1 MFSEVKK
8 IPKNSMI
15 VYIDKAHIR
24 NKRVLVRVDY
34 NVSMGPKNK
43 IADDARIR
51 QSLPTLSH
59 LLDGNNKL
67 ILTAHL
73 GRPDV
78 RNTKDSLK
86 PVVEDLKKMLPHV
99 KIGLV
104 EDFYS
109 DEGYKMLSEQKEGE
123 ILVLENIRFYEG
135 ERNNDEKFAKDLASL
150 ADVFVNDGFGVSHR
164 DSPSVTGVAKLLP
177 SYGGLLL
184 EREVEMIGHVIRHPK
199 KPFIAIIGGAK
210 VSGKL
215 QLLYRLTEIADHLI
229 LGGGIANTFLLA
241 QGKNIGKSLAEP
253 DMVDEAK
260 KIMRHAEDKKTEI
273 LNVEDVVVGNRL
285 DEEAG
290 GEVKNVDMLDKDDVI
305 LDVGPETQA
314 KYAKAIL
321 AAKTLVWNGPLGV
334 IENPQYARG
343 TDFLYYTITQ
353 NNDVISV
360 VGGGDTMAAL
370 TKKEYLDK
378 ITHISTGGG
387 AMLEFIEKG
396 TLPGIEV
403 LK

>member
-1 MFSEVKK
+1 
-8 IPKNSMI
+8 MI

-34 NVSMGPKNK
+34 NVTMGPKNK

-51 QSLPTLSH
+51 QSLPTLSK
-59 LLDGNNKL
+59 LLEGNNKL
-67 ILTAHL
+67 ILMAHL
-73 GRPDV
+73 GRPEE
-78 RNTKDSLK
+78 RNEKDSLK
-86 PVVEDLKKMLPHV
+86 PIVEDLKKMLPHV
-99 KIGLV
+99 KVRLV

-109 DEGYKMLSEQKEGE
+109 EEGYKMLSEQKEGE

-150 ADVFVNDGFGVSHR
+150 GDIFVNDGFGVSHR

-184 EREVEMIGHVIRHPK
+184 EREVEMISHIIRHPK
-199 KPFIAIIGGAK
+199 KPFVAIIGGAK
-210 VSGKL
+210 ISGKL
-215 QLLYRLTEIADHLI
+215 QLLYRLTEVADYLI
-229 LGGGIANTFLLA
+229 LGGGIANTFLLSE
-241 QGKNIGKSLAEP
+241 GKNIGKSLAEP
-253 DMVDEAK
+253 DMIDEAK
-260 KIMRHAEDKKTEI
+260 KITEHAREKGTEI
-273 LNVEDVVVGNRL
+273 LNIEDVVVGEKNDL
-285 DEEAG
+285 ETG
-290 GEVKNVDMLDKDDVI
+290 GEVKRVSEIGDSDVI
-305 LDVGPETQA
+305 LDVGPQSQA
-314 KYAKAIL
+314 RYAKVIL
-321 AAKTLVWNGPLGV
+321 EARTLIWNGPLGY

-353 NNDVISV
+353 NSDVLSI

-378 ITHISTGGG
+378 ISHISTGGG

>member
-1 MFSEVKK
+1 
-8 IPKNSMI
+8 MI

-24 NKRVLVRVDY
+24 NKKVLVRVDY
-34 NVSMGPKNK
+34 NVTMGPKNK

-51 QSLPTLSH
+51 QSLPTLSR
-59 LLDGNNKL
+59 LLEGRNKL
-67 ILTAHL
+67 ILMAHL
-73 GRPDV
+73 NRPEE
-78 RNTKDSLK
+78 RNDKDSLR
-86 PVVEDLKKMLPHV
+86 PVVDDLRKMLPHV

-104 EDFYS
+104 DDFYS
-109 DEGYKMLSEQKEGE
+109 DEGYKMLQEQKEGE

-135 ERNNDEKFAKDLASL
+135 ERKNDEKFAKDLASL
-150 ADVFVNDGFGVSHR
+150 GDVFVNDGFGVSHR
-164 DSPSVTGVAKLLP
+164 DSPSVTGVAKILP

-184 EREVEMIGHVIRHPK
+184 EREVEMIGHVVQHPK
-199 KPFIAIIGGAK
+199 KPFVAIIGGAK

-215 QLLYRLTEIADHLI
+215 ELLYRLTEIADYLI

-241 QGKNIGKSLAEP
+241 EGKKIGKSLAEH

-260 KIMRHAEDKKTEI
+260 KIIRHAKEKDTQIINTLDVLVGDK
-273 LNVEDVVVGNRL
+273 D
-285 DEEAG
+285 DQEAG
-290 GEVKNVDMLDKDDVI
+290 GVTKSVDEVEDDDVI
-305 LDVGPETQA
+305 LDIGPETQA
-314 KYAKAIL
+314 EYAHVIL
-321 AAKTLVWNGPLGV
+321 EAKTLIWNGPVGY

-353 NNDVISV
+353 NGSVTSV

-370 TKKEYLDK
+370 THKEYLDK

>member
-1 MFSEVKK
+1 
-8 IPKNSMI
+8 MI

-34 NVSMGPKNK
+34 NVTMGPKNK

-51 QSLPTLSH
+51 QSLPTLSK
-59 LLDGNNKL
+59 LLEGNNKL
-67 ILTAHL
+67 ILMAHL
-73 GRPDV
+73 GRPEE
-78 RNTKDSLK
+78 RNEKDSLK
-86 PVVEDLKKMLPHV
+86 PIVEDLKKMLPHV
-99 KIGLV
+99 KVRLV

-109 DEGYKMLSEQKEGE
+109 EEGYKMLSEQKEGE

-150 ADVFVNDGFGVSHR
+150 GDIFVNDGFGVSHR
-164 DSPSVTGVAKLLP
+164 DSPSVTGVARLLP

-184 EREVEMIGHVIRHPK
+184 EREVEMISHIIRHPK
-199 KPFIAIIGGAK
+199 KPFVAIIGGAK
-210 VSGKL
+210 ISGKL
-215 QLLYRLTEIADHLI
+215 QLLYRLTEVADYLI
-229 LGGGIANTFLLA
+229 LGGGIANTFLLSE
-241 QGKNIGKSLAEP
+241 GKNIGKSLAEP
-253 DMVDEAK
+253 DMIDEAK
-260 KIMRHAEDKKTEI
+260 KITEHAREKGTEI
-273 LNVEDVVVGNRL
+273 LNIEDVVVGEKNDL
-285 DEEAG
+285 ETG
-290 GEVKNVDMLDKDDVI
+290 GEVKRVSEIGDNDVI
-305 LDVGPETQA
+305 LDVGPQSQA
-314 KYAKAIL
+314 RYAKVIL
-321 AAKTLVWNGPLGV
+321 EARTLIWNGPLGY

-353 NNDVISV
+353 NSDVLSI

-378 ITHISTGGG
+378 ISHISTGGG

>member
-1 MFSEVKK
+1 
-8 IPKNSMI
+8 MI

-24 NKRVLVRVDY
+24 NKKVLVRVDY
-34 NVSMGPKNK
+34 NVTMGPKNK

-51 QSLPTLSH
+51 QSLPTLSR
-59 LLDGNNKL
+59 LLEGRNKL
-67 ILTAHL
+67 ILMAHL
-73 GRPDV
+73 NRPEE
-78 RNTKDSLK
+78 RNDKDSLR
-86 PVVEDLKKMLPHV
+86 PVVDDLRKMLPHV

-104 EDFYS
+104 DDFYS
-109 DEGYKMLSEQKEGE
+109 DEGYKMLQEQKEGE

-150 ADVFVNDGFGVSHR
+150 GDVFVNDGFGVSHR
-164 DSPSVTGVAKLLP
+164 DSPSVTGVAKILP

-184 EREVEMIGHVIRHPK
+184 EREVEMIGHVVQHPK
-199 KPFIAIIGGAK
+199 KPFVAIIGGAK

-215 QLLYRLTEIADHLI
+215 ELLYRLTEIADYLI

-241 QGKNIGKSLAEP
+241 EGKKIGKSLAEH

-260 KIMRHAEDKKTEI
+260 KIIRHAKEKDTQI
-273 LNVEDVVVGNRL
+273 INTLDVLVGNK
-285 DEEAG
+285 DDQEAG
-290 GEVKNVDMLDKDDVI
+290 GVTKSVDEVGDDDVI
-305 LDVGPETQA
+305 LDIGPKTQA
-314 KYAKAIL
+314 EYARVIL
-321 AAKTLVWNGPLGV
+321 EAKTIIWNGPVGY

-353 NNDVISV
+353 NGSVTSV

-370 TKKEYLDK
+370 THKEYLDK